1 MNFPTLQHQAG
12 RLSSWLLP
20 LLAFALPLSTSALS
34 ILAIL
39 IFLLWLIEGRFK
51 EKMVAI
57 AANPV
62 VMAVLLYLSLL
73 VVGLLWTSDLSNGW
87 SVLQKNWKLMLLPVF
102 ITAMRPSLRRITLGS
117 FVAGMTVAMIITYLA
132 WFGLIQSAEIN
143 PARLTRGTFHVVYNP
158 MLAFAIYLLAHEVL
172 WGKVK
177 GIGRWTLLGLVAVM
191 TVNMFITEGRCG
203 QLVFFVLLALL
214 CLQIF
219 RKHIFRA
226 LLIVALSL
234 PLLFMIAYQASPVF
248 HGRVDRGVSK
258 VRQFQNNPN
267 TSVGLRLLFWQNSW
281 EIITHNLWIGVGTGD
296 FPTAYATIN
305 RKNSPRFVAT
315 DNPHNQ
321 FVLAG
326 CQLGLLGITS
336 LMAIFIIQMIQ
347 GKLRT
352 LSPYGDGWQRVRLA
366 FPVFFLTIM
375 LTESYLIIASTGFLF
390 SLFSAVFYISVSPE
404 PDCHH

>member
-1 MNFPTLQHQAG
+1 
-12 RLSSWLLP
+12 
-20 LLAFALPLSTSALS
+20 
-34 ILAIL
+34 
-39 IFLLWLIEGRFK
+39 
-51 EKMVAI
+51 
-57 AANPV
+57 
-62 VMAVLLYLSLL
+62 
-73 VVGLLWTSDLSNGW
+73 
-87 SVLQKNWKLMLLPVF
+87 
-102 ITAMRPSLRRITLGS
+102 
-117 FVAGMTVAMIITYLA
+117 
-132 WFGLIQSAEIN
+132 
-143 PARLTRGTFHVVYNP
+143 
-158 MLAFAIYLLAHEVL
+158 
-172 WGKVK
+172 
-177 GIGRWTLLGLVAVM
+177 
-191 TVNMFITEGRCG
+191 
-203 QLVFFVLLALL
+203 
-214 CLQIF
+214 
-219 RKHIFRA
+219 
-226 LLIVALSL
+226 
-234 PLLFMIAYQASPVF
+234 MIAYQASPVF
-248 HGRVDRGVSK
+248 HGRVDRGVSE

-281 EIITHNLWIGVGTGD
+281 EIITNNLWIGVGTGD

-321 FVLAG
+321 FILAG

-336 LMAIFIIQMIQ
+336 LMAIFIIQIIQ